1 MADAAIVQTDSGP
14 VRGTVTG
21 EYRLFQGIP
30 YAASTAGDH
39 RWRPPAPVRAWT
51 ELRDAT
57 KPGHICAQQP
67 SVYADVASL
76 EEDCLFLNVTT
87 PQWTGADRLKP
98 MMLWIHGDGA
108 IGAGSFFDARR
119 LATIGDVIV
128 VTINYR
134 LGVFGVFGYPG
145 LDGSGTFALQDQRA
159 ALQWVQ
165 RNAAAFGG
173 DPENVTLFGESYG
186 GLATSAHLTSP
197 ESHGLFHR
205 AIIQSGFALM
215 DLPAG
220 ALYPGVPAVEWFG
233 WQSSAEVEAN
243 GAAVAVQ
250 LGCTDPATALE
261 CLRQIPVQD
270 LVTLSRPMPFGYAN
284 PVLPELPAQVLREGR
299 FHQVPIMSGGTRDEH
314 RLFVGLFRVL
324 ADQPVTAQQYPTL
337 LSEAFGE
344 HASVVHA
351 QYPESA
357 FESPSVAWASV
368 LTDRMWAR
376 STFEQHQLF
385 AERVPTYAYEFADRQ
400 SPMYLPFPEDF
411 PPGAFHAAE
420 VPYLFN
426 DAKFDAA
433 ANPGQR
439 RLSAQMIRYW
449 ANFAHAGD
457 PNGDGL
463 QHWSPFDRADAVPYV
478 QSLAPDAVSSVD
490 YAAEHHLDFWS
501 QLA

>member
-1 MADAAIVQTDSGP
+1 
-14 VRGTVTG
+14 
-21 EYRLFQGIP
+21 
-30 YAASTAGDH
+30 
-39 RWRPPAPVRAWT
+39 
-51 ELRDAT
+51 
-57 KPGHICAQQP
+57 
-67 SVYADVASL
+67 VYADVASL

-108 IGAGSFFDARR
+108 IGASSFFDARR

-233 WQSSAEVEAN
+233 WQSAAEVEAV
-243 GAAVAVQ
+243 GAAMAAQ

-344 HASVVHA
+344 HASAVHA
-351 QYPESA
+351 EYPESA

-439 RLSAQMIRYW
+439 RLSAQVIRYW

-457 PNGDGL
+457 PNGVGL